1 MSTSPRIPPSSVF
14 KVEADDIEVILY
26 LCHTGFVADRP
37 PKTEVIA
44 TDEFVSWWNALPEK
58 EHDAV
63 RDSVDLLEQFGI
75 NLPFPHSSAIEGTK
89 FRELRRK
96 SGKHQLRSV
105 YIFDQFRQAVL
116 LLGGDKLGIKK
127 ALFYPKIID
136 QAERIWKQYLQEQK
150 GTS

>member
-1 MSTSPRIPPSSVF
+1 MRFATPLNSWNNSGSTSRSRIRAPSKEPSSGS
-14 KVEADDIEVILY
+14 Y
-26 LCHTGFVADRP
+26 
-37 PKTEVIA
+37 
-44 TDEFVSWWNALPEK
+44 
-58 EHDAV
+58 DARV
-63 RDSVDLLEQFGI
+63 GSTL
-75 NLPFPHSSAIEGTK
+75 
-89 FRELRRK
+89 
-96 SGKHQLRSV
+96 LRSV

>member
-1 MSTSPRIPPSSVF
+1 M
-14 KVEADDIEVILY
+14 VEAESDDIEVISHS
-26 LCHTGFVADRP
+26 CHSWVVAGEP

-63 RDSVDLLEQFGI
+63 RDAVELLEQFGI

-96 SGKHQLRSV
+96 SGKHQLRSI
-105 YIFDQFRQAVL
+105 YILDRFRQAVL
-116 LLGGDKLGIKK
+116 LLGGDKLGIEKEV
-127 ALFYPKIID
+127 FYSKIID
-136 QAERIWKQYLQEQK
+136 RAERIWKQYLQEQK
-150 GTS
+150 GTP